1 MAENIYK
8 EKDNLKK
15 VYKEKDHHPFENQI
29 FNHYREQAKEINK
42 AIELLV
48 EHNYRVIDLEGKW
61 ITKENI
67 NLNKINKL

>member
-8 EKDNLKK
+8 EEDNLKK

-29 FNHYREQAKEINK
+29 FNHYRKTAKEINE
-42 AIELLV
+42 AIKLLV
-48 EHNYRVIDLEGKW
+48 EHNYRVIDHQGKW

-67 NLNKINKL
+67 N